1 MTTHTPTLSG
11 KKNFQTIFQE
21 GRSLV
26 SRELVLYYMANQKT
40 GNLVAFCVGK
50 TIGSAVD
57 RNRTKRRMREAFR
70 LWDDRVLHGYTL
82 AWVARTQI
90 KRLSFEELTQK
101 MGHLINRAN
110 LLQTDGE

>member
-21 GRSLV
+21 GRSLA
-26 SRELVLYYMANQKT
+26 SRELVLYFKANQKT

-57 RNRTKRRMREAFR
+57 RNRAKRRMREAFR
-70 LWDDRVLHGYTL
+70 LWDDRILPGYTL

-90 KRLSFEELTQK
+90 KKLTFQELTQK
-101 MGHLINRAN
+101 MGHLINQAK
-110 LLQTDGE
+110 LLQREKE